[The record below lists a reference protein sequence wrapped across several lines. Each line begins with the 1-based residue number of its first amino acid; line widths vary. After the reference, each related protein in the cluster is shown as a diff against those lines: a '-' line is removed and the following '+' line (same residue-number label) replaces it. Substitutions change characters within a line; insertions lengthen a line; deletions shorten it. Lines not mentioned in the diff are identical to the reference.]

1 MFLSQGS
8 VTRLPAGGINPKHV
22 LCDALSGPG
31 CGISIRHYFTLGQ
44 KDNSP
49 YGDGSSNASL
59 LPQPIWKLQVQNR
72 KAWNRIITLSEMRF
86 ARHSCCLKDPFR
98 VKTYIVLINNPAEAS
113 KEENERNVI
122 RERLVHSRVLTPQD
136 TCRCRQKGF
145 LFTAYC

>member
-8 VTRLPAGGINPKHV
+8 VTQLPTAGLTQNMFCVMAQNG
-22 LCDALSGPG
+22 SG
-31 CGISIRHYFTLGQ
+31 CGISISHYFTLGQ

-59 LPQPIWKLQVQNR
+59 LPQPIWKLRVQNR
-72 KAWNRIITLSEMRF
+72 KAWNRIITLSEMHF
-86 ARHSCCLKDPFR
+86 VRHSCCLKDPFR

-113 KEENERNVI
+113 KEENERNMI

-136 TCRCRQKGF
+136 TCRCRQNGF